1 MKELLLIPIM
11 MAVFAFGYFVTV
23 KVDAFIEENRRLIEQ
38 ENRKNH
44 SQIRIAAESAV
55 LLDSVAAQ
63 LEACS
68 AANPYLEF
76 FLSTGKAER
85 ILQRVLDGTMDIA
98 LMTEEKADNIGDS
111 YGTLR
116 IPCHTG
122 IVIFPMLGLPVEN
135 LDEEN
140 RICIVWNKAVQS
152 KSRDSVL
159 SAIEAEY
166 CTLKCGY
173 ADYLD

>member
-1 MKELLLIPIM
+1 MKEILLIPIM
-11 MAVFAFGYFVTV
+11 IAVLAFGYFVMV
-23 KVDAFIEENRRLIEQ
+23 KIDSFIEENRRLIQQ

-55 LLDSVAAQ
+55 LLDSVAPQ
-63 LEACS
+63 LESCS

-76 FLSTGKAER
+76 FLSTGKADR
-85 ILQRVLDGTMDIA
+85 ILQRILDGTIDIA
-98 LMTEEKADNIGDS
+98 LMTEEKADRIGDT
-111 YGTLR
+111 YGTLQ

-122 IVIFPMLGLPVEN
+122 IVISPMLGLPVEN

-152 KSRDSVL
+152 KSRDRIL
-159 SAIEAEY
+159 FAIEAEY
-166 CTLKCGY
+166 CTPK
-173 ADYLD
+173 

>member
-1 MKELLLIPIM
+1 MKDLFLIPIM
-11 MAVFAFGYFVTV
+11 MAVFAFGYFVMV
-23 KVDAFIEENRRLIEQ
+23 KIDAFIEENRRLIEQ

-44 SQIRIAAESAV
+44 SQIRIAAESAA

-63 LEACS
+63 LESCS
-68 AANPYLEF
+68 DADPYLEF
-76 FLSTGKAER
+76 FLSTGKADR
-85 ILQRVLDGTMDIA
+85 ILQRVQDGTMDIA
-98 LMTEEKADNIGDS
+98 LITEEKADHIGDA
-111 YGTLR
+111 YGTFR

-152 KSRDSVL
+152 KSRDRVL
-159 SAIEAEY
+159 FAIEANI
-166 CTLKCGY
+166 
-173 ADYLD
+173 AR